1 MSCGCTKPKPAAL
14 WTPAAEYRQP
24 TDIQPGENIDCYMKR
39 AGNQGGMDLPL
50 GADAA
55 PTPLTVDRI
64 DNTSLTSDLAL
75 KVETTMK
82 VTPGSQSVTSWAME
96 IKENGAVITIP
107 GMSITSGGLISCTI
121 PDTYANRNFKVMITA
136 IFANGATDSREFN
149 FFPKTANKDGIIKF
163 VIPLDGNTRVTCKF
177 GPRSPPAAGAS
188 SNHKGMDFA
197 RTDRSLGNILAA
209 ADGTVVRCGPGSG
222 WGNVIF
228 IEHNDA
234 QGRLVATTVYGH
246 WSQAYVAQGQKVAAG
261 QKIAKEGNVGIG
273 SGAHLHFELHK
284 GKFGNPTDPAP
295 YLNGATIID
304 DPAAG
309 GSEPSSHANAGMVT
323 GEANSNGDC
332 PGSTSGE
339 PLPNQ
344 ALPNN
349 SGTPTPD
356 VVVPAD
362 KAAVAAEIL
371 RACQDH
377 GPYAE
382 GSEEHKFLLSLAKI
396 ESGFNPAAKNPTSS
410 ALGLYQMLDSIAA
423 RYFGLIGLSPT
434 TANRTDPYK
443 STWAMIKFYQNEFV
457 KYWNEYSAHGT
468 LAGKAIQTTNWSA
481 QYPNFNKNEFLYGL
495 IHHDGVGTAVSG
507 IDKGGVAYWRKT
519 A

>member
-1 MSCGCTKPKPAAL
+1 MSCGCTKPEKAAL
-14 WTPAAEYRQP
+14 WTPIPEYRQP

-39 AGNQGGMDLPL
+39 AGNPTGLMDNNE
-50 GADAA
+50 AMA
-55 PTPLTVDRI
+55 PDRI
-64 DNTSLTSDLAL
+64 DNTSLTSDLL
-75 KVETTMK
+75 LVVNTTMK
-82 VTPGSQSVTSWAME
+82 LTEGSTRTPTWSME
-96 IKENGAVITIP
+96 IKENGAVISIP
-107 GMSITSGGLISCTI
+107 GMSINPSSGLISCTI
-121 PDTYANRNFKVMITA
+121 PQAYADRNFKVLITA
-136 IFANGATDSREFN
+136 NDSAGEIDSREFN
-149 FFPKTANKDGIIKF
+149 FFPKQASKDGTIKF
-163 VIPLDGNTRVTCKF
+163 VMPLDGDIHVTCKF
-177 GPRSPPAAGAS
+177 GPRTPPAAGAS

-197 RTDRSLGNILAA
+197 RKDHSLGNILAA
-209 ADGTVVRCGPGSG
+209 ADGTIVRCGPGSG

-273 SGAHLHFELHK
+273 SGAHLHFEMHK

-295 YLNGATIID
+295 YLNGAAIVND
-304 DPAAG
+304 AG
-309 GSEPSSHANAGMVT
+309 SST
-323 GEANSNGDC
+323 STSIANSNVGMSAGEASANNDC
-332 PGSTSGE
+332 PGSTSGG

-344 ALPNN
+344 ALPDN
-349 SGTPTPD
+349 SGQPSPD
-356 VVVPAD
+356 VAVPAD

-377 GPYAE
+377 GPYTE

-396 ESGFNPAAKNPTSS
+396 ESGFNPTAKNPTSS

-423 RYFGLIGLSPT
+423 KYFGLIGLPPT
-434 TANRTDPYK
+434 FANRTDPYK

-457 KYWNEYSAHGT
+457 KYWAEYKSHGT
-468 LAGKAIQTTNWSA
+468 LANKAIQTTSWSA